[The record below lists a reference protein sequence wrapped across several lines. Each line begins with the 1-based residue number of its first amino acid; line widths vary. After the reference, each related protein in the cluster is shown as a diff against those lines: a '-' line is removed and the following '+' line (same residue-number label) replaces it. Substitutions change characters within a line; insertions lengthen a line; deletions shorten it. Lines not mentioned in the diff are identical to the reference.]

1 MDLVNNPVHDALQEL
16 PGEVEGLGRHEVCC
30 CHGAED
36 NNLTGVSG
44 VHILQK
50 RELTRTY
57 VAVNSLVTHDADCA
71 AGVDSGIGLG
81 DLVVETGLA
90 DLGDVD
96 L

>member
-44 VHILQK
+44 VHILQR
-50 RELTRTY
+50 RELEGHT
-57 VAVNSLVTHDADCA
+57 
-71 AGVDSGIGLG
+71 
-81 DLVVETGLA
+81 
-90 DLGDVD
+90 
-96 L
+96 